1 MVYAYTCGM
10 RVRTQV
16 MLEPDQYAYLVGEG
30 ERTGLSRSE
39 LIRRA
44 LDETY
49 RPEAR
54 FRVGGFDIG
63 FGLWRAPDAAIAGR
77 RIGPR

>member
-1 MVYAYTCGM
+1 
-10 RVRTQV
+10 
-16 MLEPDQYAYLVGEG
+16 MLEPEHVEYLIGESV
-30 ERTGLSRSE
+30 RTGLSRSE
-39 LIRRA
+39 LVRRA

-63 FGLWRAPDAAIAGR
+63 FGVWRAPDAAIAAR
-77 RIGPR
+77 RVGPR